1 MAFEMKGST
10 FYGKSPLAKND
21 TTKVKTDSKG
31 YTDKDKKFLDEQRE
45 ERVMRS
51 DFDEGSIQ
59 QKMFDCNQNPK
70 TRWDNKLKKCVKK

>member
-1 MAFEMKGST
+1 MAYKMNGPLFFGSPN
-10 FYGKSPLAKND
+10 KQKKDLP
-21 TTKVKTDSKG
+21 KG
-31 YTDKDKKFLDEQRE
+31 YTEKDRKFLEEQRE
-45 ERVMRS
+45 EPVRRS